1 MTTMVESA
9 FRVLAAVR
17 GGRRAVHPIGRTF
30 HATARTRGGESSGV
44 PFLDV
49 AGEYPAL
56 VRLSRGAGLPA
67 FLPDVLGAAVRILD
81 GAGPGV
87 DLDLLVSTAVG
98 RSPLLRHLPAPR
110 RHLTSVYTSM
120 AGYRTRHGRRYFALL
135 PDRRGVRMGADPA
148 AVPTDG
154 RARFLVAVAGRR
166 GRWRVIGQLV
176 LRSPV
181 TAEVDER
188 LAFDPLVSGVAGLH
202 ADGLLWRARRMA
214 YRGSRKGRTR

>member
-1 MTTMVESA
+1 MTAMVERA
-9 FRVLAAVR
+9 FRALAAVR

-44 PFLDV
+44 PFLDR

-56 VRLSRGAGLPA
+56 VRLSRGAGLPT
-67 FLPDVLGAAVRILD
+67 FLPDVLGV
-81 GAGPGV
+81 
-87 DLDLLVSTAVG
+87 VSTALG

-110 RHLTSVYTSM
+110 RRLASVYTSM
-120 AGYRTRHGRRYFALL
+120 AGYRTRRGRRYLALL
-135 PDRRGVRMGADPA
+135 PDRRGARIGADLA

-154 RARFLVAVAGRR
+154 RARFLVAVAGRW

-181 TAEVDER
+181 TAEIDER
-188 LAFDPLVSGVAGLH
+188 LAFDPLASGVAGLH
-202 ADGLLWRARRMA
+202 ADGLLWRARRLA
-214 YRGSRKGRTR
+214 YRGSRKGRTVPSRSR